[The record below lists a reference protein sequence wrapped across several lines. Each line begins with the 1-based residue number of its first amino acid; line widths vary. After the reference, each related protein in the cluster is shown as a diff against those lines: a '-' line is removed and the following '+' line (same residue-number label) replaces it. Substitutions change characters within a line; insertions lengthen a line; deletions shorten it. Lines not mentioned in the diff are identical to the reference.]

1 MLVWRG
7 GCDERR
13 KQQRARRLAEAAGF
27 PSPVWGVAVSGRVV
41 YKGRHDFC
49 SIAEKA
55 GKQGKAV
62 P

>member
-1 MLVWRG
+1 M
-7 GCDERR
+7 
-13 KQQRARRLAEAAGF
+13 EAAGF
-27 PSPVWGVAVSGRVV
+27 PSPVWGVAVSRRVV